1 MSRIAARHALRGIR
15 KLDTLTIAHIDC
27 DAFYA
32 TIEKRDDPS
41 LADKPV
47 IVGGGKRG
55 VVAACCYVART
66 HGIRSA
72 MPMFEALRRCPDAVV
87 IKPNMQKYVTAGR
100 AVRKAMFDLTP
111 LVEPL
116 SIDEAFLNLTGTER
130 LHGMSAAKV
139 LARFASQVERDIG
152 ITVSIGLSANKFL
165 AKIAS
170 DMDKPRGFA
179 VLGQSEAAE
188 FLAPKPVGFIYG
200 VGAVSAAK
208 LAGDGYRLIADLQRA
223 DKTDLMRRYGEEGA
237 RLWHLARGLDQRVI
251 SADRETKSVSAETT
265 FNHDIGELRP
275 LEQHLWDLTERVS
288 GRLKAN
294 ALVGSTVTLKL
305 KTADFKTRT
314 RARSLGH
321 PTQLASRIF
330 AAGRDL
336 LTHEVGQTRFRLIGI
351 GVSHLEDAIGDDL
364 SDLIDRRAAGAE
376 LAVDKL
382 RAKFGKDVVVKGLAL
397 DEDASARASP
407 HAARFA
413 ACYRT
418 GCASLS
424 SGPVSRHFGDL
435 HLVAGGV
442 LQREAEAVWHDWHT
456 LVWEIMILRSC
467 RWAAS
472 QQNK

>member
-1 MSRIAARHALRGIR
+1 MGLTRQGAVPPAFPPRLVRHPEAGL
-15 KLDTLTIAHIDC
+15 LTIAHIDC

-41 LADKPV
+41 IADKPV

-55 VVAACCYVART
+55 VVAACCYIART
-66 HGIRSA
+66 FGIRSA
-72 MPMFEALRRCPDAVV
+72 MPMFEALRKCPDAVV

-116 SIDEAFLNLTGTER
+116 SIDEAFLDLTGTER

-139 LARFASQVERDIG
+139 LARFAQQVERDIG

-170 DMDKPRGFA
+170 DMDKPRGYA
-179 VLGQSEAAE
+179 VLGQGEAME

-208 LAGDGYRLIADLQRA
+208 LSGDGYRLIADLQRA
-223 DKTDLMRRYGEEGA
+223 ERTELMRRYGEEGS
-237 RLWHLARGLDQRVI
+237 RLWHLARGLDQRRI

-265 FNHDIGELRP
+265 FNTDISDFRP

-288 GRLKAN
+288 TRLKA
-294 ALVGSTVTLKL
+294 AQLAGTTVTLKL
-305 KTADFKTRT
+305 KSADFKIRT

-330 AAGRDL
+330 AAGKDL
-336 LTHEVGQTRFRLIGI
+336 LKNEVGGTRYRLIGI
-351 GVSHLEDAIGDDL
+351 GVSHLEDAVGQDL

-382 RAKFGKDVVVKGLAL
+382 REKFGRGVVVKGLAL
-397 DEDASARASP
+397 DDE
-407 HAARFA
+407 
-413 ACYRT
+413 
-418 GCASLS
+418 
-424 SGPVSRHFGDL
+424 
-435 HLVAGGV
+435 
-442 LQREAEAVWHDWHT
+442 
-456 LVWEIMILRSC
+456 
-467 RWAAS
+467 
-472 QQNK
+472 